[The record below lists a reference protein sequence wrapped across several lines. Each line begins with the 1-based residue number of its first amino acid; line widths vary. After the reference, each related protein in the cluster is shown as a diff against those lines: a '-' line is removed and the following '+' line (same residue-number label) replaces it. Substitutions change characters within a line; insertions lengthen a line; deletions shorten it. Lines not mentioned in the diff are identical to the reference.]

1 MTTLS
6 TLFRLHTPPSNPPL
20 SHASPHPLRLSCSF
34 KPTKPPKP
42 PSLSASTPPPPPARD
57 RVIDFGKHKGKMLGT
72 LPSAYLKW
80 VSKNLRAR
88 DFEDWAK
95 LADQVLDDAV
105 YRDRIEWEVAENILN
120 GNRRN
125 SIAAGGVSELLEISE
140 RFGWDNEDKI
150 GWSRVNFELLGTSKG
165 GRIPRRSEK
174 EGGERGEEREEEKEV
189 VEDLGEVGE
198 RRRER
203 RVRVR
208 QRMRREDKLGIFEKS
223 GGSVRN
229 GVGLGREKESDGED
243 WMVEN
248 SKRFPGREGLL
259 KMAYSR
265 RMGRFL

>member
-20 SHASPHPLRLSCSF
+20 SHTSPHPLRLSCSF

-95 LADQVLDDAV
+95 LADQVLDDAI
-105 YRDRIEWEVAENILN
+105 YRDRIEWELAENVLN

-150 GWSRVNFELLGTSKG
+150 GWSR
-165 GRIPRRSEK
+165 
-174 EGGERGEEREEEKEV
+174 
-189 VEDLGEVGE
+189 
-198 RRRER
+198 
-203 RVRVR
+203 
-208 QRMRREDKLGIFEKS
+208 S
-223 GGSVRN
+223 GGSVGN
-229 GVGLGREKESDGED
+229 GVGLGREKESGGED
-243 WMVEN
+243 CMVEN

-265 RMGRFL
+265 RMGRF